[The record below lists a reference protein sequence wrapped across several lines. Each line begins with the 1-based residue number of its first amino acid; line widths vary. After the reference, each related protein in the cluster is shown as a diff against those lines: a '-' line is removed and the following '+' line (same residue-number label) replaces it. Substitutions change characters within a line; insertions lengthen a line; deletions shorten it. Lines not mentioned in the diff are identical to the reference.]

1 MSKQKLG
8 YRCGQCDHFFPK
20 WSGVCPKCQEWN
32 TLQEDVLLLETK
44 PRFDETRQETQNRPQ
59 LIHEINLSEAK
70 RVCTNLTS
78 IDRVLGGGIVQGSL
92 ILVGGDPGIGK
103 STLML
108 QVAESFCKQ
117 QKTVLYI
124 SGEESKEQAASR
136 ALRLNIQTSTLYLL
150 SETSFSLIQQAV
162 DQIKPDLLIIDSVQ
176 IVYKPQIS
184 SLPGSVT
191 QVKEIAM
198 EAMHIAKGR
207 NVTTF
212 LIGHVTKSGELA
224 GPRVLEHI
232 VDTVLDFEGDKE
244 QGYRILRASKN
255 RFGPTDEIALFQMGH
270 HGLQEVLNPS
280 EAFLKERVKDVPGS
294 VIVAT
299 LEGSS
304 PFLVEIQA
312 LVAAANFSTS
322 SRKSTG
328 VDQNRLSLLLAVLEK
343 RVGYTFVSQD
353 VFVLVVGGLK
363 ITEPAADLAIL
374 CAIASSYAKRVIDAD
389 TIVIGEVGLTGEV
402 RSVSRIE
409 SRLKE
414 AIHMGFKTAIV
425 PKKNGAS
432 ISTSIKKLIEVV
444 EVSLVEDAIG
454 VVLSRKG
461 RTNTMQTKK
470 VDYVGNSSSPA
481 T

>member
-1 MSKQKLG
+1 
-8 YRCGQCDHFFPK
+8 
-20 WSGVCPKCQEWN
+20 
-32 TLQEDVLLLETK
+32 
-44 PRFDETRQETQNRPQ
+44 
-59 LIHEINLSEAK
+59 
-70 RVCTNLTS
+70 
-78 IDRVLGGGIVQGSL
+78 
-92 ILVGGDPGIGK
+92 
-103 STLML
+103 
-108 QVAESFCKQ
+108 
-117 QKTVLYI
+117 
-124 SGEESKEQAASR
+124 
-136 ALRLNIQTSTLYLL
+136 
-150 SETSFSLIQQAV
+150 
-162 DQIKPDLLIIDSVQ
+162 
-176 IVYKPQIS
+176 
-184 SLPGSVT
+184 
-191 QVKEIAM
+191 
-198 EAMHIAKGR
+198 
-207 NVTTF
+207 
-212 LIGHVTKSGELA
+212 
-224 GPRVLEHI
+224 
-232 VDTVLDFEGDKE
+232 
-244 QGYRILRASKN
+244 
-255 RFGPTDEIALFQMGH
+255 
-270 HGLQEVLNPS
+270 
-280 EAFLKERVKDVPGS
+280 
-294 VIVAT
+294 
-299 LEGSS
+299 
-304 PFLVEIQA
+304 
-312 LVAAANFSTS
+312 
-322 SRKSTG
+322 